1 MLAEDSW
8 RQYVPLVVIAGVL
21 VDILLGSPLANSALK
36 PLRGDQPQADGEAGA
51 RANQDA
57 VSRSKERV
65 DSDRVAQD
73 AIARA
78 ESALELRR

>member
-36 PLRGDQPQADGEAGA
+36 PLRGDQPQADGETGD

-73 AIARA
+73 AINRA